1 MNNNVENLTKK
12 DLWKIFKRQY
22 WIRTVNSPDRMQ
34 SLGLTASITPII
46 EKYYDDP
53 EERAEVMNHYLNEY
67 FLTNPIMASWI
78 IGIIASIEEKIALSK
93 DMTREMVSSVK
104 TALMGPLAAIGD
116 GLYNGT
122 LRPIVAGIA
131 CTLALSGNVIAPVL
145 FVLIMASANVF
156 IRYTGVFVGYKQGAN
171 FFEKI
176 QESGLL
182 KRVIE
187 ASNIVAFMVVGSFA
201 ATSTK
206 FNLGISWTSE
216 GAEEPIVTTL
226 QSVFDGIIPLILPF
240 LFTIF
245 TWWLIEKKRIKPI
258 TLIFTY
264 LIGGIVL
271 SLLGILV

>member
-226 QSVFDGIIPLILPF
+226 QSVFDGIMPLILPF